1 MPYSEPVSPVTVEV
15 RPGRKLDCAALS
27 VLIVDDQPF
36 FRVLLSEILRNI
48 GVREIHTATDGL
60 DALDALDNI
69 VADVVITDWV
79 MPEMDGLELA
89 AAIRKMDDPLVRAVP
104 IILVTANN
112 LKSQIEKA
120 RNCGID
126 TFVLKPV
133 SIKSVIERLREVI
146 ERPRPLVLTEAYRG
160 PCRRRR
166 SDPAFR
172 GPFRRIDDPMEID
185 TPEDVTGT
193 LGSMISMATQ
203 RIAQLAR
210 GLKNGKLDNL
220 RPIRLAT
227 DEVRGLAEEI
237 EDGEIKRVALGLAR
251 YIDTLGSPALA
262 RADVIQTHLE
272 AIEVLMKTPRNE
284 KVLRGR
290 VVQGLEQVV
299 AKTLKAA

>member
-1 MPYSEPVSPVTVEV
+1 VTVIA
-15 RPGRKLDCAALS
+15 RPGRKLDCPTLS

-36 FRVLLSEILRNI
+36 FRVLLSEILRSI
-48 GVREIHTATDGL
+48 GVREIHTATDGV
-60 DALDALDNI
+60 DALDALEN
-69 VADVVITDWV
+69 VLPDVVITDWV

-89 AAIRKMDDPLVRAVP
+89 RQIRKSPDPQVQLVP
-104 IILVTANN
+104 IVLVTANN

-133 SIKSVIERLREVI
+133 SVKSVIERLREVI
-146 ERPRPLVLTEAYRG
+146 ERPRPLVLTDAYRG

-185 TPEDVTGT
+185 TPEDVTEA
-193 LGSMISMATQ
+193 LDSMISLATQ
-203 RIAQLAR
+203 RIAALAR
-210 GLKNGKLDNL
+210 GLKAGNTQNL
-220 RPIRLAT
+220 QPIRLAT
-227 DEVRGLAEEI
+227 DEVRGLADEI
-237 EDGEIKRVALGLAR
+237 GDSEIRRVAEGLAR
-251 YIDTLGSPALA
+251 YIDTLSNPALA
-262 RADVIQTHLE
+262 RADVILTHLE
-272 AIEVLMKTPRNE
+272 AIEVLMKTARSE